1 MANVINRTTYEYL
14 ESVNTPD
21 YSEVDWLHD
30 PDVSALESVERK
42 YWKVVDDEVLEM
54 SQAEKDAVDAAIYA
68 AQLAAAVSEAKDLV
82 DAAQKWKGVFERAY
96 RALVMVTLSE
106 INILRVEAGLSER
119 TVAQVKAAI
128 KAQIDG
134 EG

>member
-1 MANVINRTTYEYL
+1 
-14 ESVNTPD
+14 
-21 YSEVDWLHD
+21 
-30 PDVSALESVERK
+30 
-42 YWKVVDDEVLEM
+42 M